1 MLRAIAMNLAV
12 KGSHN
17 CEKKINMVT
26 DNNTMQK
33 IDTETTTTI
42 FTFYKLQI
50 HPNYNIKHINKY
62 LKSLVAQVLISRGS
76 RMDNAKSCYRNSES
90 SSPTISTPLILLLRK
105 EI

>member
-42 FTFYKLQI
+42 FTF
-50 HPNYNIKHINKY
+50 
-62 LKSLVAQVLISRGS
+62 
-76 RMDNAKSCYRNSES
+76 
-90 SSPTISTPLILLLRK
+90 
-105 EI
+105 